1 MTQIQFGLEFPEGH
15 FLISQNRP
23 YFWVEGEDTA
33 YALPYNDFKEL
44 DGKHLYTV
52 NGDRGANNGYAISHE
67 VEDGALISA
76 RLKTKF
82 GRSAGKLMDAAKIA
96 ELNERLE
103 QGSFEFYCKPN
114 QSRICHAGQL
124 MDGRYMLL
132 LDDYSNNNL
141 DRTLFVGERGN
152 LQPVETTNGLQG
164 GNSFYFTDAKTGE
177 RIEFEAKG
185 FSSGRNIQVAYGDVR
200 GVGLDVDDAYDL
212 AAWGIHLP
220 EAKPYYDIYSHP
232 KSKLAMKLK

>member
-1 MTQIQFGLEFPEGH
+1 MAQIQFGLEFPEGK

-33 YALPYNDFKEL
+33 YALPYGADSKQLE
-44 DGKHLYTV
+44 DKHLFTV
-52 NGDRGANNGYAISHE
+52 KPTREGQKGYSISHE
-67 VEDGALISA
+67 LEDGALIAA
-76 RLKTKF
+76 RLKTEF

-103 QGSFEFYCKPN
+103 QGTLAFYHKPN

-152 LQPVETTNGLQG
+152 LQPVETTNGIQG

-185 FSSGRNIQVAYGDVR
+185 YASGRNIQVAYGDVR
-200 GVGLDVDDAYDL
+200 GVGLDVEDAYDL
-212 AAWGIHLP
+212 TAWGINLP

-232 KSKLAMKLK
+232 KSKLAMKL